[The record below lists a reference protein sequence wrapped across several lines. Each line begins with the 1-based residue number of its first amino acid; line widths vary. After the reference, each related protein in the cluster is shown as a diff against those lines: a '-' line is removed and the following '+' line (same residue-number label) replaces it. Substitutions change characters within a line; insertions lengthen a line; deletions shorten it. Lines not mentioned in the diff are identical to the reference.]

1 MRPQVRSLSL
11 GPTLHIS
18 FDIKLMC
25 SVFSGEIK
33 QTSSLSIISQTDI
46 DGYQTERYNIHIINL
61 LSVRED
67 IFLKPERLTGFSA
80 YFSEAESAMR
90 S

>member
-1 MRPQVRSLSL
+1 M
-11 GPTLHIS
+11 
-18 FDIKLMC
+18 
-25 SVFSGEIK
+25 
-33 QTSSLSIISQTDI
+33 SIISQTDI

>member
-1 MRPQVRSLSL
+1 MLFFTY
-11 GPTLHIS
+11 PTLHIS

-25 SVFSGEIK
+25 SVLFQGKIK